1 MISEDHVDAFIGPS
15 LTATDAAVAPL
26 ANQAK
31 VPMIAMAPY
40 EYDPQKQPYTFND
53 AQPLS
58 LMVAAVFKY
67 MQQHG
72 VKNIGYIGFSD
83 GWGDQVLAAT
93 RQAAGSD
100 GISILTDERYA
111 RTDTT
116 CEAQALKLIS
126 AHPQAVMMGNSATP
140 AALPVVALRHRGY
153 KGTIYGNHGVVSP
166 AFIKVGGA
174 AVEGVIAVTSPVVVT
189 DQLPDANPVKPVAA
203 AFVKDYAAKFGAQGV
218 SPFAGYSYDAM
229 LLLKAAIPEAL
240 KAGKPGTEAFRVA
253 LRDALEKTHELVG
266 VSGVYTMSPTDHN
279 GQDARSADAGRSEG
293 RRLEGNQ
300 VDPSLGPHGLV
311 HLLRAVAG
319 WRDDGR
325 DLSAARHRAADR
337 ILSHARHLRSA
348 RRSAGVRRADCRQ
361 PSVGPRARHAVVA
374 RRHVRTR
381 PACLAATRRL
391 ARRDRLG
398 RLSARID
405 AGHACCLRRFS
416 NPLSR
421 SCSHWR
427 SSRRWAR

>member
-1 MISEDHVDAFIGPS
+1 MKARLFAAVAALSVTVASVAAHAQIKIGAILSISGPGAAMGVGYKGAFDLFPTEIAGQKIEYIIRDDATDASTGFTIAQKMISEDHIDAFIGPS

-72 VKNIGYIGFSD
+72 VKNVGYIGFSD

-229 LLLKAAIPEAL
+229 LLLKSAIPEAL
-240 KAGKPGTEAFRVA
+240 KAGSPGTEAFRVA
-253 LRDALEKTHELVG
+253 LRDALEKTHELIG

-279 GQDARSADAGRSEG
+279 GQDARSAM
-293 RRLEGNQ
+293 
-300 VDPSLGPHGLV
+300 LV
-311 HLLRAVAG
+311 EVQDGAWRA
-319 WRDDGR
+319 
-325 DLSAARHRAADR
+325 
-337 ILSHARHLRSA
+337 IK
-348 RRSAGVRRADCRQ
+348 
-361 PSVGPRARHAVVA
+361 
-374 RRHVRTR
+374 
-381 PACLAATRRL
+381 
-391 ARRDRLG
+391 
-398 RLSARID
+398 
-405 AGHACCLRRFS
+405 
-416 NPLSR
+416 
-421 SCSHWR
+421 
-427 SSRRWAR
+427 

>member
-1 MISEDHVDAFIGPS
+1 MGVGYKGAFELFPTEIAGQKIEYIIRDDATDASTGFTIAQKMISEDHIDAFIGPS

-72 VKNIGYIGFSD
+72 VKNVGYIGFSD

-93 RQAAGSD
+93 KLAAASD

-153 KGTIYGNHGVVSP
+153 KGTIYGNHGIVSP

-189 DQLPDANPVKPVAA
+189 DQLPDSNPMKPVAA
-203 AFVKDYAAKFGAQGV
+203 AFVKDSWGKIRRPGRQPVRRLQLRCDAAAEGRD
-218 SPFAGYSYDAM
+218 PR
-229 LLLKAAIPEAL
+229 
-240 KAGKPGTEAFRVA
+240 GTE
-253 LRDALEKTHELVG
+253 
-266 VSGVYTMSPTDHN
+266 
-279 GQDARSADAGRSEG
+279 GR
-293 RRLEGNQ
+293 Q
-300 VDPSLGPHGLV
+300 
-311 HLLRAVAG
+311 
-319 WRDDGR
+319 
-325 DLSAARHRAADR
+325 ARHR
-337 ILSHARHLRSA
+337 
-348 RRSAGVRRADCRQ
+348 GVSR
-361 PSVGPRARHAVVA
+361 GVA
-374 RRHVRTR
+374 RCTR
-381 PACLAATRRL
+381 EDARPGRRQRRL
-391 ARRDRLG
+391 HDVAHR
-398 RLSARID
+398 
-405 AGHACCLRRFS
+405 
-416 NPLSR
+416 P
-421 SCSHWR
+421 
-427 SSRRWAR
+427 

>member
-1 MISEDHVDAFIGPS
+1 MKTRLLAAIAAFGLVAAPGAAEAQIKIGAILSISGPAASMGVGYKGAFDLFPSEIAGQKVEYVIRDDATDASTAFTVAQKMIAEDRVDAIIGPS
-15 LTATDAAVAPL
+15 LTASDAAVAPL

-72 VKNIGYIGFSD
+72 VKSIGYIGFSD

-93 RQAAGSD
+93 KQAAGSE
-100 GISILTDERYA
+100 GISILSDERYA

-126 AHPQAVMMGNSATP
+126 THPQAVMMGNSATP
-140 AALPVVALRHRGY
+140 ATLPVVALRHRGY
-153 KGTIYGNHGVVSP
+153 KGGIYGNHGIVSP

-189 DQLPDANPVKPVAA
+189 EQLPDSNPLKPVAA

-240 KAGKPGTEAFRVA
+240 KAGKPGTEQFRVA
-253 LRDALEKTHELVG
+253 LRDALENTHELIG
-266 VSGVYTMSPTDHN
+266 VSGVYNMSPTNHN
-279 GQDARSADAGRSEG
+279 GQDARAA
-293 RRLEGNQ
+293 
-300 VDPSLGPHGLV
+300 VLV
-311 HLLRAVAG
+311 EVKDGAWRA
-319 WRDDGR
+319 
-325 DLSAARHRAADR
+325 
-337 ILSHARHLRSA
+337 I
-348 RRSAGVRRADCRQ
+348 Q
-361 PSVGPRARHAVVA
+361 
-374 RRHVRTR
+374 
-381 PACLAATRRL
+381 
-391 ARRDRLG
+391 
-398 RLSARID
+398 
-405 AGHACCLRRFS
+405 
-416 NPLSR
+416 
-421 SCSHWR
+421 
-427 SSRRWAR
+427 

>member
-1 MISEDHVDAFIGPS
+1 VRSAPAGQATSRESRMKARLVAGVLAMGMVGASAAAQAQIKIGAILSISGPGAAMGVGYKGAFDFFPSEIAGQKVEYIVRDDATDANTAFTIAQKMISEDHVDAFIGPS

-93 RQAAGSD
+93 KRAAGSD

-189 DQLPDANPVKPVAA
+189 DQLPDSNPVKPVAA
-203 AFVKDYAAKFGAQGV
+203 AFVKDYAAKFGAQGM

-240 KAGKPGTEAFRVA
+240 KAGKPGTEEFRVA
-253 LRDALEKTHELVG
+253 LRESLEKTHELVG

-279 GQDARSADAGRSEG
+279 GQDARAAM
-293 RRLEGNQ
+293 
-300 VDPSLGPHGLV
+300 LV
-311 HLLRAVAG
+311 EVQDGAWRA
-319 WRDDGR
+319 
-325 DLSAARHRAADR
+325 
-337 ILSHARHLRSA
+337 IK
-348 RRSAGVRRADCRQ
+348 
-361 PSVGPRARHAVVA
+361 
-374 RRHVRTR
+374 
-381 PACLAATRRL
+381 
-391 ARRDRLG
+391 
-398 RLSARID
+398 
-405 AGHACCLRRFS
+405 
-416 NPLSR
+416 
-421 SCSHWR
+421 
-427 SSRRWAR
+427 